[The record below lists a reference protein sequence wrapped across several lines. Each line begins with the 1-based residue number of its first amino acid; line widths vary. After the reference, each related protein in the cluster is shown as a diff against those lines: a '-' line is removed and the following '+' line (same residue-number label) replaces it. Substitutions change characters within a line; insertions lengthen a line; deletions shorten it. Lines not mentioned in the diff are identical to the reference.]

1 MFDQEQ
7 RKYMIKIGLNLDFD
21 DLSDDDIVKI
31 DDVVGDRLMMVGFDE
46 NYEPNWDGR
55 MCESILD
62 VIGEQ

>member
-1 MFDQEQ
+1 MT
-7 RKYMIKIGLNLDFD
+7 
-21 DLSDDDIVKI
+21 
-31 DDVVGDRLMMVGFDE
+31 VGFDK

>member
-1 MFDQEQ
+1 
-7 RKYMIKIGLNLDFD
+7 MIKIGLNLDFD
-21 DLSDDDIVKI
+21 NLSDDDVVKI

-46 NYEPNWDGR
+46 NYEPNWEGR

>member
-7 RKYMIKIGLNLDFD
+7 RKYMIKIGLHLDFD
-21 DLSDDDIVKI
+21 NLSDDDIVMI
-31 DDVVGDRLMMVGFDE
+31 DDVVGDRLMMIGFDKD
-46 NYEPNWDGR
+46 YEPNWDGR

>member
-1 MFDQEQ
+1 MFNQEQ
-7 RKYMIKIGLNLDFD
+7 IKYMIKIGLNLNFD
-21 DLSDDDIVKI
+21 NLSDDDIIKI

>member
-7 RKYMIKIGLNLDFD
+7 IKYMIKIGLNFDFTN
-21 DLSDDDIVKI
+21 LSDDNIIEIEEKI
-31 DDVVGDRLMMVGFDE
+31 GDRLMMVGFDKD
-46 NYEPNWDGR
+46 YEPNWDGR

>member
-1 MFDQEQ
+1 MFNQEQ
-7 RKYMIKIGLNLDFD
+7 IKYMIKIGLNLNFD
-21 DLSDDDIVKI
+21 NLSDDDIIKI
-31 DDVVGDRLMMVGFDE
+31 DDVVGDRLMTVGFDK